1 MKVFATIDQGVIVSS
16 SEISFLPNK
25 NAKEYEIDHTGQ
37 LIIKD
42 GKIKIDRTIPDP
54 IKVYK
59 QKMMDEGRLSQLNG
73 VITDYVLNRELYNNG
88 LIDNMNITEKEYK
101 NILIEYKE
109 LKDKL
114 L

>member
-25 NAKEYEIDHTGQ
+25 SGKEYNVEHTGQ

-42 GKIKIDRTIPDP
+42 GKIEIDRTIPDP

-59 QKMMDEGRLSQLNG
+59 QTMINQSRLSQLNTI
-73 VITDYVLNRELYNNG
+73 ITDYVLNRELYNNG
-88 LIDNMNITEKEYK
+88 LIDNMNITEEEYK
-101 NILIEYKE
+101 NILLEYKE

-114 L
+114 S